1 MSIQTELTRLTNAK
15 SAIKAAIERKGV
27 TVPDATLLDGMA
39 SLIESIQA
47 GGGGGDVLING
58 KRCLFGTVTP
68 TDRRNSITML
78 TDAEIGDLFGASFFS
93 NYVGAWWSSA
103 LTNTGSG
110 GAVDAIGAKNKNG
123 TPHFMNGT
131 TLTRSRMI
139 GICGTDKFGAY
150 IQTDAASSTFLAG
163 QEYNWIFVEV

>member
-1 MSIQTELTRLTNAK
+1 MSIQTELTRITNAK
-15 SAIKAAIERKGV
+15 AAIKTAIEGKGV

-68 TDRRNSITML
+68 TDGRNSITVL
-78 TDAEIGDLFGASFFS
+78 TAAEIGDLFGGSFFS

-110 GAVDAIGAKNKNG
+110 GAVYAIGAKNQGG
-123 TPHFMNGT
+123 TPHYMNGT

-139 GICGTDKFGAY
+139 GICGTNKFGAY
-150 IQTDAASSTFLAG
+150 IQTDSASSTFLAG